1 MWSLRMMH
9 AERNSWRDGSHS
21 DPLVRPRVVVL
32 GHGETARVEVLELPE
47 ATTLGSS
54 FSYCGRSWRITA
66 SRTSD
71 RVLIAEPT
79 RN

>member
-1 MWSLRMMH
+1 
-9 AERNSWRDGSHS
+9 
-21 DPLVRPRVVVL
+21 VVVL
-32 GHGETARVEVLELPE
+32 GHGEAARVEVLELPE

>member
-1 MWSLRMMH
+1 MMH
-9 AERNSWRDGSHS
+9 AGQNWRRDDSPS

-32 GHGETARVEVLELPE
+32 GHGESARVEVLELPE

-54 FSYCGRSWRITA
+54 FSYCGKSWRITA
-66 SRTSD
+66 SRTSN

-79 RN
+79 RC

>member
-1 MWSLRMMH
+1 MMH
-9 AERNSWRDGSHS
+9 AGQNWRRVDSPS

-32 GHGETARVEVLELPE
+32 GHGESARVEVLELPE

-54 FSYCGRSWRITA
+54 FSYCGKSWRITA
-66 SRTSD
+66 SRTRS

-79 RN
+79 RC